1 MSHGCGFAVDVL
13 CVGHASFDLAMSI
26 PHHPGPDDKCS
37 ATALVQGGGGPA
49 ANAAVA
55 VARLGGTSAFAGYLG
70 EDPFGAKHLEE
81 LLLEGVNTDLVV
93 RGTHPTPLSF
103 ILVKPDGSRA
113 VVNYKAGTP
122 PLEIPQVDFTC
133 CSPKAILFDGHEPQI
148 SLPLAKAAKD
158 KGIATILDAG
168 SVHRGTVE
176 LSPLV
181 DYLVASEKFA
191 RDFTGQQDMVRA
203 LRALYQRAPMA
214 VVSLGEKGLVWK
226 TEAGEGRIPCF
237 PVKALDTT
245 GAGDTLHGALAAEI
259 ARGESFHRALH
270 FACAAA
276 ALSCTQ
282 YGARPGIPTRLEVE
296 AFLKRHGGA
305 LDKSPLRLFV
315 KTPQD
320 TKCSHPPSGCP
331 YGISSS
337 GDPVLNQTFSA
348 AVSPLTGVRR

>member
-1 MSHGCGFAVDVL
+1 MRHGCRFAVDVL

-37 ATALVQGGGGPA
+37 ATALIQGGGGPA

-70 EDPFGAKHLEE
+70 DDPYGAKHLEE
-81 LLLEGVNTDLVV
+81 LLREGVNTDLLV

-122 PLEIPQVDFTC
+122 PLEIAQIDFTC
-133 CSPKAILFDGHEPQI
+133 CSPQAILFDGHEPQI
-148 SLPLAKAAKD
+148 SLPLAKAARGQ
-158 KGIATILDAG
+158 GIATILDAG

-176 LSPLV
+176 LSPIV

-191 RDFTGQQDMVRA
+191 RDFTGEQDIYRA
-203 LRALYQRAPMA
+203 LRALCQRAPAA
-214 VVSLGEKGLVWK
+214 VVSLGEKGLAWK
-226 TEAGEGRIPCF
+226 SEAGEGRIPGF
-237 PVKALDTT
+237 HVKAVDTT

-259 ARGESFHRALH
+259 ARGENFLSALH

-276 ALSCTQ
+276 ALSCTRC
-282 YGARPGIPTRLEVE
+282 GARPGIPTRKEVDV
-296 AFLKRHGGA
+296 FTKRYGG
-305 LDKSPLRLFV
+305 
-315 KTPQD
+315 TPD
-320 TKCSHPPSGCP
+320 
-331 YGISSS
+331 
-337 GDPVLNQTFSA
+337 NQRCDS
-348 AVSPLTGVRR
+348 L